1 VKLYR
6 LGIIFLA
13 LIGGWAS
20 AQPPD
25 EEEAMLRAGEGMFAK
40 LFVGDNPYGGARP
53 LLGTVSEQMRAIRN
67 DRLQTDEHRYW
78 ATSFLARELWNDGLP
93 EELAIECRSVPP
105 RPGDFSY
112 QSLCIL
118 IGPEP
123 LANKIA
129 AVETL
134 AENAHRKLVGQVLPM
149 NVMSTLGDY
158 LTFNGRPVEA
168 LRIYKRA
175 FELCPENNKTALVLA
190 KSNLALAYLNPLFPM
205 DVQKMGLKYYDE
217 VLVYHKENEK
227 EAWQN
232 QNLGWTSYNKG
243 IALLFNFRAYED
255 ALASFKAAEGVHLL
269 DIDNAIFQAYTLV
282 HLKRYEE
289 ARAILK
295 RTDTK
300 DVIDPKRRQFL
311 SCYKEL
317 SYRLMGDTSPIPH
330 CLQLENPQH
339 DVLLDLTAHIM
350 TSRLSAD
357 EENAMWRKFYFY
369 FDQKI
374 KPDIQEY
381 LAAATDQAELAR
393 MRANE
398 KMRDLELQNLEL
410 YKQSTAMAT
419 IVALLLLAMA
429 LVLYRFWRVQ
439 HSNARQ
445 TAEEKQHL
453 QGILDGI
460 EEGLITIGPGL
471 IMKPER
477 SSHLDAIVGQ
487 RDLASRPLQE
497 LLELT
502 DLSAAERGHTAACVE
517 ASLGESALTF
527 DLNHPHLPHE
537 WRIQQRTIACFWQ
550 PVYRH
555 GVNSGVILVMR
566 DVTEIRERDRQRNSA
581 LAASNRI
588 LDLSQEIFRAHPK
601 AVQVFLSQLGEQL
614 LELERLMTREGGRTD
629 ALRIAHTMKGSA
641 RTLGLAKLQEGA
653 HAFESSLVS
662 GTAALPST
670 ELQTLREVASAYQT
684 AMGRLFQGAGHE
696 MNSVWELIG
705 LLKRPLE
712 ERMNRAGHAFEGL
725 QLRDA
730 TSLDAD
736 ELKMVYEI
744 LLHGLNNAADHGFLL
759 PAARGLS
766 TRAALFEI
774 EVTHQDGWNCLVLR
788 DNGIGIDHDLV
799 MRKAQAQGW
808 QPQPGHDWLD
818 FLFEDGVTTAE
829 QLSATSGRGVGLSAV
844 RAFAARMQGQ
854 VQLRNRADR
863 SGAELH
869 VRWPIPLT
877 RRKQD
882 AA

>member
-6 LGIIFLA
+6 FSIIFLA
-13 LIGGWAS
+13 LIGGWAG
-20 AQPPD
+20 AQLPD
-25 EEEAMLRAGEGMFAK
+25 EEEAMLRAGDGMFAK

-53 LLGTVSEQMRAIRN
+53 VLGTVSEQMRAIRN
-67 DRLQTDEHRYW
+67 DSLQTDEHRYW
-78 ATSFLARELWNDGLP
+78 ATSFLARELWSDGLP
-93 EELAIECRSVPP
+93 EELAVECRSVPP
-105 RPGDFSY
+105 RLGDFSY

-129 AVETL
+129 AVESL
-134 AENAHRKLVGQVLPM
+134 AENAHRKLSGQVLPM

-175 FELCPENNKTALVLA
+175 FELCPENDRTALILA

-205 DVQKMGLKYYDE
+205 EVQKMGLKYYDE
-217 VLVYHKENEK
+217 VLAYHKENEK

-243 IALLFNFRAYED
+243 IALLFNFRAYAE
-255 ALASFKAAEGVHLL
+255 ALAAFKEAEGIHLL

-282 HLKRYEE
+282 HLKRHDE
-289 ARAILK
+289 ARAILS

-317 SYRLMGDTSPIPH
+317 SYRLMGDGNPIPH

-357 EENAMWRKFYFY
+357 EEVAMWRKFYLY
-369 FDQKI
+369 FDKKI

-381 LAAATDQAELAR
+381 LAAATDQAEMAR

-419 IVALLLLAMA
+419 VAALLLLAMA

-453 QGILDGI
+453 QGILDAI
-460 EEGLITIGPGL
+460 EEGLVTIGPEL
-471 IMKPER
+471 MMKPER
-477 SSHLDAIVGQ
+477 SSHLDAIVGH
-487 RDLASRPLQE
+487 RDLTSRPLQE

-502 DLSAAERGHTAACVE
+502 DLSAAERAHTAACVE

-527 DLNHPHLPHE
+527 DLNQPHLPHE

-550 PVYRH
+550 PIYRH

-566 DVTEIRERDRQRNSA
+566 DVTEIRDREQQRNSA
-581 LAASNRI
+581 LAASDRI
-588 LDLSQEIFRAHPK
+588 LDLSREIFRAHPK

-614 LELERLMTREGGRTD
+614 LELGRLMTREGGRTE
-629 ALRIAHTMKGSA
+629 ALRLVHSMKGSA
-641 RTLGLAKLQEGA
+641 RTLGLAKLQEATHG
-653 HAFESSLVS
+653 FESSLVS
-662 GTAALPST
+662 GTEGRILT
-670 ELQTLREVASAYQT
+670 ELQTLREVTSTYQT
-684 AMGRLFQGAGHE
+684 AMGRLFQGSGHE
-696 MNSVWELIG
+696 MGSVWELIG

-712 ERMNRAGHAFEGL
+712 ERMSRAGHSFQAL

-730 TSLDAD
+730 ASLNVD

-759 PAARGLS
+759 PAARGIA
-766 TRAALFEI
+766 TQAALFEV
-774 EVTHQDGWNCLVLR
+774 ELTHQDGWNCLVLR
-788 DNGIGIDHDLV
+788 DNGVGIDQDLV

-808 QPQPGHDWLD
+808 RPQPGHDWLD

-844 RAFAARMQGQ
+844 RAFAARMQGH
-854 VQLRNRADR
+854 VQLHNRVDG
-863 SGAELH
+863 SGAELQI
-869 VRWPIPLT
+869 RWPATIS
-877 RRKQD
+877 KQQD
-882 AA
+882 VA